1 MTLRTEVKAS
11 LVLALPIALTQVG
24 QMSMG
29 FIDTVM
35 VGRLGSEPLASI
47 ALGSA
52 MFFSVGIVCL
62 GIILALEP
70 MVAQAYGADDHEPI
84 GRYTRQGMWLAVFL
98 TVPVVVLFWFAEP
111 VLLALGQDPNIVTGT
126 AAYLR
131 AVSPGFVAWLWFV
144 ALRGLLEG
152 LHRPRLVTL
161 VMAGGVALNIGA
173 NYVLMFGHLGFP
185 ALGIVG
191 TGYATTIVYWYYVLA
206 LAAIVQL
213 QPAFRQ
219 YGVFAHLRG
228 PDWATIKE
236 IARLGWP
243 IGVSL
248 GLEATLFTVT
258 ALMVGWLG
266 TDILAAHQ
274 MALQAAAL
282 TFTVPLGIGIA
293 ASVRVGHA
301 MGRGDREGA
310 RWAGWTAVGLAG
322 CFMLAAALTFWLAP
336 EAVIHLFIDIHD
348 PANAEVVRMAV
359 AMLGVA
365 AVFQLFD
372 GTQAT
377 ANGALRGLKD
387 TRVPMLICLAA
398 YWIVGLPVGYV
409 LGFPIGW
416 EGVGLWW
423 GLVAGLAVAAV
434 ALSVRFHRQVHVA
447 TLYADAAEK

>member
-1 MTLRTEVKAS
+1 MNVRSEVKAS
-11 LVLALPIALTQVG
+11 LVLALPIALTQLG
-24 QMSMG
+24 QMGMG

-35 VGRLGSEPLASI
+35 VGRLGSEALASI

-52 MFFSVGIVCL
+52 MFYSVGIICL
-62 GIILALEP
+62 GIILAIEP
-70 MVAQAYGADDHEPI
+70 MVAQAFGADDHEPI

-98 TVPVVVLFWFAEP
+98 TVPVVTLFWFAEP
-111 VLLALGQDPNIVTGT
+111 VLLALGQDANVVAGT
-126 AAYLR
+126 AGYLR
-131 AVSPGFVAWLWFV
+131 AVAPGFVAWLWFV

-152 LHRPRLVTL
+152 LHQPRLVTL

-185 ALGIVG
+185 AFGIMG
-191 TGYATTIVYWYYVLA
+191 TGYATTLVYAYYVLA
-206 LAAIVQL
+206 LGAIVMWRR
-213 QPAFRQ
+213 PFRE
-219 YGVFAHLRG
+219 YKVFKHLRG
-228 PDWATIKE
+228 PDWATIGE
-236 IARLGWP
+236 IVKLGWP

-301 MGRGDREGA
+301 IGQGDRDGA
-310 RWAGWTAVGLAG
+310 RWAGWTAIGLAA
-322 CFMLAAALTFWLAP
+322 CFMTGAALTFWFAP
-336 EAVIHLFIDIHD
+336 EAVVHLFIDIHD
-348 PANAEVVRMAV
+348 PANADVVRMAI

-377 ANGALRGLKD
+377 ASGALRGLKD
-387 TRVPMLICLAA
+387 TRVPMLICLIA
-398 YWIVGLPVGYV
+398 YWTVGLPIGYV
-409 LGFPIGW
+409 LGFPMELG
-416 EGVGLWW
+416 GVGLWW
-423 GLVAGLAVAAV
+423 GLVLGLAVAAV
-434 ALSVRFHRQVHVA
+434 ALSLRFRRHVRVA
-447 TLYADAAEK
+447 ELYAADASA